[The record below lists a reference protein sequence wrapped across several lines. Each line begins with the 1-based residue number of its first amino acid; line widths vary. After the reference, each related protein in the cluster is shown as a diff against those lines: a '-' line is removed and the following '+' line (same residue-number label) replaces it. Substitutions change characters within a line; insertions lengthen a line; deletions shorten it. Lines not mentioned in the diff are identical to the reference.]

1 MTEQEETLENYEQ
14 KLLNLALKA
23 ENNKFDF
30 SSSKPLDILKN
41 IFGHNGFKPQQ
52 LEIITRIL
60 NGEGSTLGIMP
71 TGGGKSVCFQIPAL
85 IRENLT
91 VVVSPL
97 IALMKDQIDNLA
109 KKEIYTAFFV
119 NSSISENTKERILDL
134 VENKKVRLL
143 YLAPESLKSERIL
156 EVLKKLDIGLF
167 VIDEAHCISTWG
179 HNFRPDY
186 LRLPE
191 IIEELNHPQILA
203 LTATATKEVEDDI
216 QKQLK
221 TQCKVFKAS
230 FDRPNLYIDVIPLG
244 KNVKKELFLI
254 SLLKQLEGST
264 IIFVTYRTTSEKI
277 SKILNSN
284 GIRSVHYHAG
294 LDREVREKIQNQFIS
309 GEVRVIVAT
318 IAFGMG
324 IDKADIRNIIH
335 YNIPQSIENYYQEIG
350 RAGRDGNLSNCI
362 VLFTK
367 TDEDKIKDL
376 IASSWPDKNKIE
388 NIIAYL
394 KSRNSK
400 YIFTTTK
407 KICFDCD
414 IKEIPTNL
422 ILHRLEESGAI
433 KIFTNIIYQVKP
445 LFNKSHS
452 KIIEKNPKYEMD
464 LKKIFSCDFFKNSR
478 RTWLVLEE
486 LVDQTGLNYFRILE
500 ILNHLRKNGYLK
512 FSEIMRKDLIW
523 IKDKINDFD
532 ISPLVNLFDSIL
544 NHDLSKVDL
553 LIKSLTKHGCIR
565 KNILEYFNE
574 PHLRDNCEMCS
585 YCVGDKLAEEI
596 EPEINENYASDEE
609 IKNLI
614 DLELYSYK
622 QNLPLTLLISVAQNM
637 EIEEKDF
644 VKILVGKLH
653 KLSSKWK
660 FELDCYGILDNFKN
674 QEIVLEELLK
684 GLIDKELISEE
695 IDGALRITK
704 KGINYL
710 CDNLQE
716 KRAEVK
722 SKKEIPIDLPV
733 GVERTQIKDR
743 FKSNYHEKLEKTKE
757 KYPNAYEPWT
767 SEADEKIKQLYNQGK
782 SNSELSKIFQRR
794 SGAIRSRLKKIGLI
808 E

>member
-60 NGEGSTLGIMP
+60 NREGSTLGIMP

-119 NSSISENTKERILDL
+119 NSSISESTKERILYL
-134 VENKKVRLL
+134 VENKKVKLL

-191 IIEELNHPQILA
+191 IIEELNYPQILA
-203 LTATATKEVEDDI
+203 LTATATKEVEEDI
-216 QKQLK
+216 QKQIK

-230 FDRPNLYIDVIPLG
+230 FDRPNLYIDVVSLG
-244 KNVKKELFLI
+244 KNVKKELFLV
-254 SLLKQLEGST
+254 SLLKRLKGST
-264 IIFVTYRTTSEKI
+264 IVFVTYRTTSEKI
-277 SKILNSN
+277 SEILNSN
-284 GIRSVHYHAG
+284 EIKSVHYHAG

-309 GEVRVIVAT
+309 GESRVIVAT

-350 RAGRDGNLSNCI
+350 RAGRDGNSSNCI

-376 IASSWPDKNKIE
+376 ISSSCPDENKIK
-388 NIIAYL
+388 NIISYL

-445 LFNKSHS
+445 LFGESHS
-452 KIIEKNPKYEMD
+452 KIIEKNPKYEKD

-500 ILNHLRKNGYLK
+500 ILNELRKEKCLK

-532 ISPLVNLFDSIL
+532 ITPLVNLFL
-544 NHDLSKVDL
+544 NFCTL
-553 LIKSLTKHGCIR
+553 LIKRGV
-565 KNILEYFNE
+565 
-574 PHLRDNCEMCS
+574 S
-585 YCVGDKLAEEI
+585 Y
-596 EPEINENYASDEE
+596 INLFS
-609 IKNLI
+609 
-614 DLELYSYK
+614 
-622 QNLPLTLLISVAQNM
+622 
-637 EIEEKDF
+637 
-644 VKILVGKLH
+644 
-653 KLSSKWK
+653 
-660 FELDCYGILDNFKN
+660 
-674 QEIVLEELLK
+674 
-684 GLIDKELISEE
+684 
-695 IDGALRITK
+695 
-704 KGINYL
+704 
-710 CDNLQE
+710 
-716 KRAEVK
+716 
-722 SKKEIPIDLPV
+722 
-733 GVERTQIKDR
+733 
-743 FKSNYHEKLEKTKE
+743 
-757 KYPNAYEPWT
+757 
-767 SEADEKIKQLYNQGK
+767 
-782 SNSELSKIFQRR
+782 
-794 SGAIRSRLKKIGLI
+794 IG
-808 E
+808 

>member
-1 MTEQEETLENYEQ
+1 MAEQEEILENYEQ
-14 KLLNLALKA
+14 KLLDLAIKA
-23 ENNKFDF
+23 ENGNFDF
-30 SSSKPLDILKN
+30 AHLRPHEILKEV
-41 IFGHNGFKPQQ
+41 FDHNGFKPQQ

-60 NGEGSTLGIMP
+60 NREGNTLGIMP

-85 IRENLT
+85 IQENLT
-91 VVVSPL
+91 VVISPL
-97 IALMKDQIDNLA
+97 IALMKDQIDNLT
-109 KKEIYTAFFV
+109 KKGIYTAFFV
-119 NSSISENTKERILDL
+119 NSSISDNTKERILDI
-134 VENKKVRLL
+134 VEKKKVKLL

-191 IIEELNHPQILA
+191 IIDEINHPQVLA
-203 LTATATKEVEDDI
+203 LTATATKEVEEDI

-230 FDRPNLYIDVIPLG
+230 FDRPNLYIDVISLD
-244 KNVKKELFLI
+244 KNVKKELFLVN
-254 SLLKQLEGST
+254 LLKQLEGSS
-264 IIFVTYRTTSEKI
+264 IVFVTYRASSEKI
-277 SKILNSN
+277 SEILNSK
-284 GIRSVHYHAG
+284 GIKSVPYHAG
-294 LDREVREKIQNQFIS
+294 LDREVRENIQNQFVS
-309 GEVRVIVAT
+309 GESRVIVAT

-324 IDKADIRNIIH
+324 IDKANIRNIIH

-376 IASSWPDKNKIE
+376 ISSSWPEKNKIE
-388 NIIAYL
+388 NIISYL
-394 KSRNSK
+394 KNKNSK
-400 YIFTTTK
+400 YFFATTK

-422 ILHRLEESGAI
+422 ILHRLEESEAI

-445 LFNKSHS
+445 LFNKNYF
-452 KIIEKNPKYEMD
+452 KIIEENTEYKKD
-464 LKKIFSCDFFKNSR
+464 LEKIFYCDFFKNSR

-486 LVDQTGLNYFRILE
+486 LVDKTGLNYFRILE

-532 ISPLVNLFDSIL
+532 ITPLVNLFDSIL
-544 NHDLSKVDL
+544 NHDLIKVDL
-553 LIKSLTKHGCIR
+553 LIKSLTKQGCIR

-585 YCVGDKLAEEI
+585 YCVGNKLTEEI
-596 EPEINENYASDEE
+596 KPEINENYATDEE
-609 IKNLI
+609 IENLI
-614 DLELYSYK
+614 DLEIYSYK
-622 QNLPLTLLISVAQNM
+622 RNLPLTLLLSVAQNR

-644 VKILVGKLH
+644 VKILIGNLH
-653 KLSSKWK
+653 KSSSKWK
-660 FELDCYGILDNFKN
+660 FVLDCYGILDNFKN

-684 GLIDKELISEE
+684 GLINKELISEE
-695 IDGALRITK
+695 MDGTLRITK
-704 KGINYL
+704 KGIKYVSENEL
-710 CDNLQE
+710 VLE
-716 KRAEVK
+716 
-722 SKKEIPIDLPV
+722 LP
-733 GVERTQIKDR
+733 
-743 FKSNYHEKLEKTKE
+743 YHKKLENLRLY
-757 KYPNAYEPWT
+757 YPQAYKPWT
-767 SEADEKIKQLYNQGK
+767 TEEEKQLTELFGNSK
-782 SNSELSKIFQRR
+782 SVSEISKIMCRKA
-794 SGAIRSRLKKIGLI
+794 GGIKSRLRKIGLI
-808 E
+808 KD